1 MKIQIDN
8 KVVNASDHQSVEIQ
22 KVWTEEA
29 EKKAQEEAEKKA
41 QEEAEAIRKANAK
54 SNAEH
59 LEAKLGITVDELR
72 DIVALIDK

>member
-29 EKKAQEEAEKKA
+29 VKKA